1 MIVLT
6 TSTSSQSFNFI
17 PRTGTQPTVM
27 LITDEETNTTENVT
41 ITSYVVDTYFDTITA
56 TFNLKEGRYYTVR
69 LQNFDSDEYLQ
80 TDDFSYL
87 LTSQNDRI
95 EIDGYDGTTEVM
107 YVGKIFCT
115 DQTTDYSVNSGQYQQ
130 KNSTNDFLY
139 L

>member
-6 TSTSSQSFNFI
+6 TSTISQSFNFI

-95 EIDGYDGTTEVM
+95 GIDGYDGRTEVL

>member
-27 LITDEETNTTENVT
+27 LITDEETNTTESVT
-41 ITSYVVDTYFDTITA
+41 ISSYTSGTYYDTITA
-56 TFNLKEGRYYTVR
+56 SFSLKEGRYYTVR
-69 LQNFDSDEYLQ
+69 LQDYDNDEYLQ
-80 TDDFSYL
+80 TNNFSFL

-95 EIDGYDGTTEVM
+95 DINGYTGTTEVM
-107 YVGKIFCT
+107 YYGKIFCT
-115 DQTTDYSVNSGQYQQ
+115 DQTGNYSVNSGVYQQ
-130 KNSTNDFLY
+130 KQSTNDFLY

>member
-6 TSTSSQSFNFI
+6 TSTSLQSFNFI

-27 LITDEETNTTENVT
+27 LITDEETNTTESVT

-95 EIDGYDGTTEVM
+95 GIDGYDGITEVL

>member
-27 LITDEETNTTENVT
+27 LITDEETNTTESVT

-80 TDDFSYL
+80 TDDYSYL
-87 LTSQNDRI
+87 LTSQYDRI
-95 EIDGYDGTTEVM
+95 EIDGYNGTTEVM

>member
-56 TFNLKEGRYYTVR
+56 TFNLKEGRYYTVI

-95 EIDGYDGTTEVM
+95 EIDGYDGTTEVL

>member
-41 ITSYVVDTYFDTITA
+41 ISSYVVDTYFDTITA

-80 TDDFSYL
+80 TDDFSFL

-95 EIDGYDGTTEVM
+95 GIDGYDGTTEVM

>member
-56 TFNLKEGRYYTVR
+56 TFSLKEGRYYTVR

-80 TDDFSYL
+80 TDDYSYL

-95 EIDGYDGTTEVM
+95 EIDGYNGTTEVM

-130 KNSTNDFLY
+130 KNTTNDFLY